1 MPTSATMRRGGR
13 KLTPA
18 DVRKIRR
25 LWERTNLSQREIGE
39 RFGVHQVT
47 VSSIVRGVT
56 WTDV

>member
-1 MPTSATMRRGGR
+1 MAQTTRPRRAS

-25 LWERTNLSQREIGE
+25 LWERTTLSQREIGE

-47 VSSIVRGVT
+47 VSAIVRGVS
-56 WTDV
+56 WTHV

>member
-1 MPTSATMRRGGR
+1 MVQSTAPARRS

-25 LWERTNLSQREIGE
+25 LWERTTLSQREIGE

-47 VSSIVRGVT
+47 ISAIVRGVT
-56 WTDV
+56 WADV

>member
-1 MPTSATMRRGGR
+1 MVQSRMPGHRS

-25 LWERTNLSQREIGE
+25 LWERTTLSQREIGE

-47 VSSIVRGVT
+47 VSAVVRGVT
-56 WTDV
+56 WSHV

>member
-1 MPTSATMRRGGR
+1 VARAAARKGGR

-25 LWERTNLSQREIGE
+25 LWEKTQLSQREIGE
-39 RFGVHQVT
+39 QFGVHQVT

-56 WTDV
+56 WADV